1 MFSGIVEFQGHVLAV
16 RRVHNL
22 LQIDVEKPEEFDDL
36 KVGDSICTSG
46 VCLTVESFDDKRMTF
61 ALGAETL
68 QVTGWTEASLLSGA
82 PLNLE
87 RSLRM
92 GDRIHGHLVSGHVD
106 GTGEVVAVTDLGG
119 SVLFEVRAPKELLRY
134 VWKKGGWAVN
144 GVSLTVNDVR
154 GEGESGVV
162 SHCLIPETLRRTNLA
177 RLKAGDRVN
186 LEIDTVARGLVALL
200 ETHLET
206 SPRLGSGER
215 P

>member
-1 MFSGIVEFQGHVLAV
+1 MFSGIVEFQGRVLAV

-36 KVGDSICTSG
+36 KVGDSVCVSG
-46 VCLTVESFDDKRMTF
+46 VCLTVESFDNKCMTF

-68 QVTGWTEASLLSGA
+68 QVTGWTDAFLSGA
-82 PLNLE
+82 FLNLE

-106 GTGEVVAVTDLGG
+106 GTGEVIAVTDLGG

-134 VWKKGGWAVN
+134 VWRKGGWAVN
-144 GVSLTVNDVR
+144 GVSLTVNEVR
-154 GEGESGVV
+154 GDGESESGVV

-177 RLKAGDRVN
+177 QLRAGDRVN
-186 LEIDTVARGLVALL
+186 LEIDTIARGLVALL
-200 ETHLET
+200 EARLE
-206 SPRLGSGER
+206 SGER